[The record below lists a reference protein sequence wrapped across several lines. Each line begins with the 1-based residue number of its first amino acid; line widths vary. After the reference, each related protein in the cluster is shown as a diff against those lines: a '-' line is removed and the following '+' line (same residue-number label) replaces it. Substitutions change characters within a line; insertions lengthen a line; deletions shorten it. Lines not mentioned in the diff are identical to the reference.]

1 VNMAIGQGDLLV
13 TPLQL
18 AVLYAA
24 IANGGTLYKPHIAKK
39 ILSPSGRVVHRFE
52 PEKKAHLP
60 VSRRIIRF
68 IQKNL
73 RGVVSRGTAWA
84 AFKNFPI
91 PVAGK
96 TGTAEV
102 KGKDDFAWFVGYAPA
117 NKPRYVVVVLVEQG
131 GHGGSIA
138 APAVRKILADIF
150 QISEKTPLSVR
161 DLSR

>member
-1 VNMAIGQGDLLV
+1 MAIGQGDLLV

-39 ILSPSGRVVHRFE
+39 ILSPSGRVVHRFK
-52 PEKKAHLP
+52 PEVRARLP
-60 VSRRIIRF
+60 VSDKIIKF
-68 IQKNL
+68 IQRNL
-73 RGVVSRGTAWA
+73 RGVVSRGTARS
-84 AFKNFPI
+84 AFRGFPI

-131 GHGGSIA
+131 GHGGSTA

-150 QISEKTPLSVR
+150 QISEKAPASVR